1 MRNFTSPKA
10 FFFYILLFCCFIGH
24 SQTNFNINNDY
35 LLFEDAV
42 TKEPVLVYNDSMAVS
57 GFDFNNH
64 FKTQFPNDFS
74 VIDYGNYQ
82 LQLDSIN
89 YLVDSGCGVVI
100 SYANKKFKRIDKSFR
115 HQNQY
120 GAVPFV
126 HNKNIYLWGGYGL
139 FTHKNILTYYDFVG
153 NEWLL
158 KYYKNTA
165 KLVPR
170 YQSFSVKKGS
180 DLYILDG
187 VYENYALNKKKTI
200 EDPYVWRLDLN
211 TFTWF
216 KEKKYN
222 TKLPVFTSTQITGQ
236 QFTRQQTIVYVTSK
250 IYEIDLFKNT
260 VKTFEIRNFKNI
272 KALIFHPTSDKVS
285 YVYFSNNK
293 NIANSELYSDFRGNL
308 LSETPLYVD
317 ETGTQILKYL
327 GILSLVCL
335 LVFLTIKWIKRVKE
349 TKNQLTY
356 YHKNNL
362 FVGYKKSPLKLSPL
376 NAAVLKV
383 FISHENT
390 FFPLQ
395 ELSDVLSED
404 LKEDNYITINKR
416 RERVLKDLKF
426 ELSDALKIPKDN
438 IFTTRT
444 SQLDKRMREIK
455 INVTFLIK

>member
-1 MRNFTSPKA
+1 MT
-10 FFFYILLFCCFIGH
+10 Y
-24 SQTNFNINNDY
+24 SQTNFFIDSDY

-42 TKEPVLVYNDSMAVS
+42 TKEPVLVYNDSMAAT
-57 GFDFNNH
+57 GFDFSTH
-64 FKTQFPNDFS
+64 FKTNFPSQFLAFEYN
-74 VIDYGNYQ
+74 NYQ
-82 LQLDSIN
+82 LQINNIN
-89 YLVDSGCGVVI
+89 YLVDDGCGIVL
-100 SYANKKFKRIDKSFR
+100 SYANKKFTRIDKSFQ
-115 HQNQY
+115 HKNQY

-126 HNKNIYLWGGYGL
+126 CNKNIYLWGGYGL
-139 FTHKNILTYYDFVG
+139 FTYKNILTYYDFTSR
-153 NEWLL
+153 EWLL
-158 KYYKNTA
+158 KKYENIMSFT
-165 KLVPR
+165 PR
-170 YQSFSVKKGS
+170 YQTFF
-180 DLYILDG
+180 L
-187 VYENYALNKKKTI
+187 KKKHNLYLFDGSSDNYSKENNKLET
-200 EDPYVWRLDLN
+200 DPYVWRLDLD

-222 TKLPVFTSTQITGQ
+222 TKLPVFAKTQKKKHR
-236 QFTRQQTIVYVTSK
+236 FTKQNTIVFIASK
-250 IYEIDLFKNT
+250 IFEIDLFKNT
-260 VKTFEIRNFKNI
+260 VKTYEIKNFKTIN
-272 KALIFHPTSDKVS
+272 KLIYHPTSDKVS
-285 YVYFSNNK
+285 YVYFSNKK
-293 NIANSELYSDFRGNL
+293 NIANSESYSDFRGNL

-317 ETGTQILKYL
+317 ETATQILKYL

-356 YHKNNL
+356 YRKKDL
-362 FVGYKKSPLKLSPL
+362 FQGYKKTPLKLSPL
-376 NAAVLKV
+376 HAAVLKV
-383 FISHENT
+383 FIAHENT